1 MYAQR
6 IRPLSPVPGARWL
19 ELSRPDGTY
28 PGWVVIVGPN
38 GAGKSALLEGVA
50 AADPAAVE
58 LTGPAGPLAFY
69 RDDRRV
75 PPGDRVTAL
84 ADDLLR
90 RLSGPVPADVRG
102 TVLIDEVEAHLHLT
116 GQQEIGFRLT
126 TLFPGVQ
133 FLVATHSPYACQA
146 ADVAVRLDPV
156 RPAYVAD
163 DDLLHRAVFGSGD
176 DAALSDLFGLPSPYS
191 PAAVRLREELVGL
204 EMAVLDG
211 AATAAQVERFRDL
224 QALLT
229 SSPEART
236 EEVRARLRRRAAAAR
251 ERRA

>member
-6 IRPLSPVPGARWL
+6 IRPPSSAPGARWL
-19 ELSRPDGTY
+19 DLARPDGTFA
-28 PGWVVIVGPN
+28 GWVVIVGPN
-38 GAGKSALLEGVA
+38 GAGKSALLERIA
-50 AADPAAVE
+50 AADAGTVE
-58 LTGPAGPLAFY
+58 LTGRAGPLAFF
-69 RDDRRV
+69 RDDRR
-75 PPGDRVTAL
+75 PADGDRVAAL
-84 ADDLLR
+84 VEDL
-90 RLSGPVPADVRG
+90 VRQVDG
-102 TVLIDEVEAHLHLT
+102 DARGMVLIDEVEAHLHLT

-126 TLFPGVQ
+126 TLFPRVQ

-191 PAAVRLREELVGL
+191 PVAVRLREELVAL

-211 AATAAQVERFRDL
+211 AANAAQVERFRDL

-236 EEVRARLRRRAAAAR
+236 AEVRARLRRRAAAAR